1 MDLCDT
7 PSLFEEDHASYAA
20 EKFTILH
27 KNVPKFNNVGATQVV
42 SINTASHAKRAHLSG
57 A

>member
-1 MDLCDT
+1 MTHQAFFYEDDT
-7 PSLFEEDHASYAA
+7 AYVT
-20 EKFTILH
+20 EKFTTAH
-27 KNVPKFNNVGATQVV
+27 KNVPKFNNVDATQVV